1 MFPLY
6 SAQEFDSILVQTDL
20 LPLSKLYGIH
30 QISLRRINTK
40 EKIAAIL
47 ISVHPVIYVSIPE
60 NSRSF

>member
-1 MFPLY
+1 MLSLY

-30 QISLRRINTK
+30 QISLRRIDTK
-40 EKIAAIL
+40 EKIAAIP
-47 ISVHPVIYVSIPE
+47 ISVHPVICVSIPE